1 MKTFGTSIFFLALF
15 VAGCATA
22 PVETPSVA
30 DSAFLDQYAETY
42 RFRLGNP
49 RSYQLTPD
57 EQHVLFL
64 RTPPRSKVGN
74 LFEYNI
80 ATGNER
86 TLLTAR
92 QILAG
97 AAEHLSPEERAR
109 RERMRQT
116 VRGIAGYRLSKDGNQ
131 ILLSLSGRLYLTDRR
146 SGDVLE
152 IKGSKGYPIDARFS
166 PTARHIACVRKNDLY
181 VTDVATRTEVRLT
194 KSTSPHVSYGAA
206 EFVGQEEM
214 GRYHGYWWSPDGQRI
229 AYQKTD
235 TSGVE
240 TLRILDPTYPER
252 PVNKQAYPR
261 PGKKNAEVQLA
272 ISSLDGNNRVWVA
285 WDRKKYPYL
294 ATVRWQKNAPL
305 TLVVQN
311 REQTEHVVLAA
322 ETQSGMTRVLHTEK
336 DAAWINL
343 DQSVPRW
350 VDNGTKFIW
359 STERNGT
366 AQLEL
371 RSVHGK
377 FIRALT
383 PASLTYNRLLSVDEK
398 RGEIYVSASSSPT
411 QRHIYR
417 VSLNTGKSKR
427 ISEHAGVHSAVYSKT
442 HNTWIHTASY
452 KDGNRR
458 WAVRN
463 YQGKVVGNLLS
474 RAENPPFKPNVE
486 FLKAGEK
493 NEFHS
498 LIIRPRNFDPDIKY
512 PVIVYVYG
520 GPHHRVVSEQPNRYL
535 IQQWIAD
542 HGFVVVM
549 SDGRG
554 TPGQGR
560 DWERAIKHDVAAP
573 ALADQVQA
581 LRWLGNKYPELDM
594 DRVGVYGWSFGGY
607 MTAMMVMRHP
617 ELYKVGVSGA
627 PVADWHDYDTHYT
640 ERYMGLP
647 QKNARG
653 YKEASVLTWAKQL
666 IRPLLIIH
674 GTVDDNVY
682 FMHALKMSKALFDA
696 GRPHNVLP
704 LSGSTHM
711 VASKHGV
718 KNLYN
723 RIVGFF
729 SAHLKSH

>member
-1 MKTFGTSIFFLALF
+1 M
-15 VAGCATA
+15 
-22 PVETPSVA
+22 
-30 DSAFLDQYAETY
+30 
-42 RFRLGNP
+42 
-49 RSYQLTPD
+49 
-57 EQHVLFL
+57 
-64 RTPPRSKVGN
+64 
-74 LFEYNI
+74 
-80 ATGNER
+80 
-86 TLLTAR
+86 
-92 QILAG
+92 
-97 AAEHLSPEERAR
+97 
-109 RERMRQT
+109 
-116 VRGIAGYRLSKDGNQ
+116 
-131 ILLSLSGRLYLTDRR
+131 
-146 SGDVLE
+146 
-152 IKGSKGYPIDARFS
+152 
-166 PTARHIACVRKNDLY
+166 
-181 VTDVATRTEVRLT
+181 
-194 KSTSPHVSYGAA
+194 
-206 EFVGQEEM
+206 
-214 GRYHGYWWSPDGQRI
+214 
-229 AYQKTD
+229 
-235 TSGVE
+235 
-240 TLRILDPTYPER
+240 
-252 PVNKQAYPR
+252 
-261 PGKKNAEVQLA
+261 
-272 ISSLDGNNRVWVA
+272 
-285 WDRKKYPYL
+285 
-294 ATVRWQKNAPL
+294 
-305 TLVVQN
+305 
-311 REQTEHVVLAA
+311 
-322 ETQSGMTRVLHTEK
+322 
-336 DAAWINL
+336 
-343 DQSVPRW
+343 
-350 VDNGTKFIW
+350 
-359 STERNGT
+359 
-366 AQLEL
+366 
-371 RSVHGK
+371 
-377 FIRALT
+377 
-383 PASLTYNRLLSVDEK
+383 
-398 RGEIYVSASSSPT
+398 
-411 QRHIYR
+411 
-417 VSLNTGKSKR
+417 
-427 ISEHAGVHSAVYSKT
+427 
-442 HNTWIHTASY
+442 
-452 KDGNRR
+452 
-458 WAVRN
+458 
-463 YQGKVVGNLLS
+463 
-474 RAENPPFKPNVE
+474 E